1 MESNTVD
8 IKYAPKHKYNAPMD
22 TVILNND
29 LIAIYYYKQTI
40 TIFHIENEEQIDAI
54 FYQQTINLK
63 EK

>member
-1 MESNTVD
+1 
-8 IKYAPKHKYNAPMD
+8 MD